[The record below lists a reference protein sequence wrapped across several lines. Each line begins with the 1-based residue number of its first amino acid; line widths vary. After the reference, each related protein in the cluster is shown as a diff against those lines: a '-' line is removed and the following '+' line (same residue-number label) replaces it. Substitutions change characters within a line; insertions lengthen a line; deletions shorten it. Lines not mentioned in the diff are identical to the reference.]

1 MTPRQSYRFLVGRT
15 LFAVRGLLA
24 MKNRRHIATIVV
36 GLVIAFA
43 ATAGV
48 WAAFQGSP
56 TAPPPLAAMLP
67 QGALLTIESKDF
79 AGLLKRWNDSP
90 EKSAW
95 LKSDNLSIFS
105 RSRLFGRL
113 GDAQNEFA
121 QSANLPP
128 DMNFLNEVAGGKS
141 VFAWYDIGKLEF
153 LYITRMP
160 AGGADKTRL
169 VQMRGKFAMRQ
180 VGNQTFYVRT
190 KTGQNRT
197 DQSQTDQNQ
206 TGQTEQSQG
215 DDAQGQ
221 ARTVAFATSGD
232 WMLLA
237 TREDLMAGALT
248 LMTARAGSSAPADSL
263 AAEPWFVDA
272 WAAAGKD
279 AGELRMS
286 LNLEKI
292 VPSLYFRSYWVQ
304 RNVTEMKQ
312 YRSAVADLFLNSGD
326 FREERVLLPKA
337 EPENSASAPD
347 LGALMALLP
356 QHSGVYRAVAAPGVD
371 AVLDSINEKLLQ
383 RTTGSFADAHLVPD
397 ADVSVHEAGSTTDF
411 ETRIDAA
418 SLAHPVR
425 GAELAALRQTL
436 AAADPQAMM
445 TVSRTGDA
453 RGGIWVPFQSAV
465 VLSAATDWDAAAMQA
480 ALQRALEAHIT
491 AGDLGLAWKSN
502 NVKGGSYVEA
512 SDSRP
517 LELAVRGKLCILADD
532 AELMQ
537 EMLGQTSDAGPG
549 RQPARKTDT
558 KSDAQVRQ
566 PPATLIAGFDLAQ
579 ERSSFARWSRL
590 VDRTNA
596 GPAVQHDG
604 ADADGSGGEPS
615 FFSQNMRS
623 LGDVFA
629 ALESE
634 RVVERGDG
642 KLTRQTVTYAW
653 RH

>member
-1 MTPRQSYRFLVGRT
+1 MTP
-15 LFAVRGLLA
+15 
-24 MKNRRHIATIVV
+24 KKRRHMAMIVA
-36 GLVIAFA
+36 GLMIAFT

-56 TAPPPLAAMLP
+56 AASPSLAAMLP
-67 QGALLTIESKDF
+67 QGALLTIEAKDF

-95 LKSDNLSIFS
+95 LKSDNLSVFS

-121 QSANLPP
+121 QAAGLPP
-128 DMNFLNEVAGGKS
+128 DMSFLNEVAGGES

-180 VGNQTFYVRT
+180 AGNQTFYVRT
-190 KTGQNRT
+190 KT
-197 DQSQTDQNQ
+197 DQKQTDQNQ
-206 TGQTEQSQG
+206 ADQNQQEDS
-215 DDAQGQ
+215 QGQ

-232 WMLLA
+232 WLLLA
-237 TREDLMAGALT
+237 TREDLMAEALT
-248 LMTARAGSSAPADSL
+248 LMAARAGNAAPADSL
-263 AAEPWFVDA
+263 AAEPWFTDA
-272 WAAAGKD
+272 RAAASKD
-279 AGELRMS
+279 SGELRMT
-286 LNLEKI
+286 LNLDKI
-292 VPSLYFRSYWVQ
+292 VPSPYFRSYWVQ

-312 YRSAVADLFLNSGD
+312 YRSAVADLYMDTGD

-337 EPENSASAPD
+337 PLENSDSTPNLD
-347 LGALMALLP
+347 ALVALLP
-356 QHSGVYRAVAAPGVD
+356 QHAGVYRAVAAPGVD
-371 AVLDSINEKLLQ
+371 AALDSIDEKLLL
-383 RTTGSFADAHLVPD
+383 RTAGGFTDMRVAPD
-397 ADVSVHEAGSTTDF
+397 ADVSVREVGSTTDF

-418 SLAHPVR
+418 PLARPAH
-425 GAELAALRQTL
+425 GAELAALRQAL
-436 AAADPQAMM
+436 ATAGPQAMM

-465 VLSAATDWDAAAMQA
+465 VLSAATDWDLAAMQA

-491 AGDLGLAWKSN
+491 AGGLGLAWKSIK
-502 NVKGGSYVEA
+502 VKEGSYVEV

-517 LELAVRGKLCILADD
+517 LEMAVRGKLCILTDD
-532 AELMQ
+532 AGLMQ
-537 EMLGQTSDAGPG
+537 EMLGQASAAGPG
-549 RQPARKTDT
+549 RKSARETEMRP
-558 KSDAQVRQ
+558 DAQVRQ
-566 PPATLIAGFDLAQ
+566 GQATLIAGFDLAQ
-579 ERSSFARWSRL
+579 ERASFVRWSGL
-590 VDRTNA
+590 VDRTNT
-596 GPAVQHDG
+596 GPAAQNRGV
-604 ADADGSGGEPS
+604 DGSGGEPS
-615 FFSQNMRS
+615 FFAQNMRS

-642 KLTRQTVTYAW
+642 TLTRQTVTYAW

>member
-1 MTPRQSYRFLVGRT
+1 MTP
-15 LFAVRGLLA
+15 
-24 MKNRRHIATIVV
+24 KKRRHMAMIVA
-36 GLVIAFA
+36 GLMIAFTA
-43 ATAGV
+43 SAGV

-56 TAPPPLAAMLP
+56 AASPTLAAMLP
-67 QGALLTIESKDF
+67 QGALLTIEAKDF

-95 LKSDNLSIFS
+95 LKSDNLSVFS

-121 QSANLPP
+121 QAAGLPP
-128 DMNFLNEVAGGKS
+128 DMSFLNEVAGSES

-190 KTGQNRT
+190 QT
-197 DQSQTDQNQ
+197 DQSQTNQNQ
-206 TGQTEQSQG
+206 ADQTDQSQG
-215 DDAQGQ
+215 ENSQGQ
-221 ARTVAFATSGD
+221 ARTVAFAASGD
-232 WMLLA
+232 WLLLA

-248 LMTARAGSSAPADSL
+248 LMAARPEKAASADSL
-263 AAEPWFVDA
+263 AAEPWFTDA
-272 WAAAGKD
+272 RAAALKD
-279 AGELRMS
+279 SGELRMT

-292 VPSLYFRSYWVQ
+292 VPSPYFRSYWVQ
-304 RNVTEMKQ
+304 RNVTEMKR
-312 YRSAVADLFLNSGD
+312 YRSAVADLYMDSGG

-337 EPENSASAPD
+337 PLENSASAPNLD
-347 LGALMALLP
+347 ALVALLP
-356 QHSGVYRAVAAPGVD
+356 QHAGVYRAVAAPGVD
-371 AVLDSINEKLLQ
+371 AALDSINEKLLL
-383 RTTGSFADAHLVPD
+383 RTTSGFTDMRVAPD
-397 ADVSVHEAGSTTDF
+397 ADVSVREVGSASDF

-418 SLAHPVR
+418 PLARPVH
-425 GAELAALRQTL
+425 GAELAALRQAL
-436 AAADPQAMM
+436 AATNPQAMM

-465 VLSAATDWDAAAMQA
+465 VLLAATDWDLAAMQA

-491 AGDLGLAWKSN
+491 AGGLGLAWKSIK
-502 NVKGGSYVEA
+502 VKEGSYVEV

-517 LELAVRGKLCILADD
+517 LEMAVRGKLCILADD
-532 AELMQ
+532 AGLMR

-549 RQPARKTDT
+549 RKSARETEMR
-558 KSDAQVRQ
+558 SDAQVRQ
-566 PPATLIAGFDLAQ
+566 GQATLIAGFDLAQ
-579 ERSSFARWSRL
+579 ERASFTRWSSL
-590 VDRTNA
+590 VDRTNTGHA
-596 GPAVQHDG
+596 AQNGGV
-604 ADADGSGGEPS
+604 DGSGGEPS

-623 LGDVFA
+623 LGNVFA

-642 KLTRQTVTYAW
+642 TLTRQTVTYAW